1 MARVGRKNIQVM
13 DRLAKMSTHKE
24 KMLNALSSAINL
36 EALKLGEELGGE
48 VPVYWCRVVFGA
60 GGRQGKLYL
69 SKHNLTFVLTATAT
83 LGMGSTSKTVV
94 PIEDV
99 GVIHVGRPNT
109 VSVRYRPPVGS
120 GDYLTVTFTPLMVA
134 AKRLK
139 DLISSI
145 VDVRGGRT
153 IKFTEAGGLLYD
165 NTPESQPSI
174 FDTDTDHITSEDFV
188 VLHSPKTRLVKNLNT
203 GEVDV

>member
-1 MARVGRKNIQVM
+1 
-13 DRLAKMSTHKE
+13 
-24 KMLNALSSAINL
+24 MLNALSSAINL

-48 VPVYWCRVVFGA
+48 VPVYWCRVVLGA

-83 LGMGSTSKTVV
+83 FGMGGTSKKIV
-94 PIEDV
+94 PIEDI

-109 VSVRYRPPVGS
+109 VSVRYRPPVGGGEHLS
-120 GDYLTVTFTPLMVA
+120 VTFTPLMVA

-145 VDVRGGRT
+145 VDVLGGKT

-165 NTPESQPSI
+165 NSDPTVSGGVPVGGVNRL
-174 FDTDTDHITSEDFV
+174 DTGQVDRDDFV
-188 VLHSPKTRLVKNLNT
+188 VLHSPRTTLVKNLKA
-203 GEVDV
+203 GEGQVDV